1 MSIDDKRKCAIMIHA
16 LVDEAIA
23 SGTASEATKRDGH
36 RFAAELYRE
45 SYEQEQKLR
54 ADGVKSY
61 AEI

>member
-1 MSIDDKRKCAIMIHA
+1 MIHA